1 MPSLSVSRDPQSLS
15 LMQLSS
21 RLTVAA
27 ALLLAASPVF
37 SAEKK
42 PSKATGQEPTKASTG
57 VAGWISWRGPGQNGA
72 SPETGLPDKIDAKKA
87 LWTADFPGQSAP
99 VIFNGKLYINGI
111 QGDGADLREGVACFD
126 AESGKMLWQHLEN
139 DFLSDT
145 IYLRYATSSPAIDPE
160 TGNVYVLGTQGL
172 FSCFTSD
179 GKMLWQHSLME
190 EYGRMTFPNA
200 RTATPIIDKDLV
212 ITRGITSGWGANGPA
227 GDRFLAYDK
236 KTGELVWL
244 SSPAGVPQDN
254 TFSHPCLTWLEGRR
268 VLISAAGDSS
278 VVCLNARTGDPI
290 FHIPVAKAGA
300 KGGINASLL
309 RYTTKDK
316 DSLIVIHESENIDSS
331 EVGRSASFKIPM
343 GSKQPEPG
351 KPQEYTSKEL
361 EEWRNPLG
369 SLASSPCLVGNRM
382 YEVTGNGELAS
393 VDAESGKIL
402 WRQKLGVEQRQSSP
416 FYADGKLY
424 IAFYIAAQGGE
435 AAAGAEGGGNGE
447 LFVIKPSEK
456 GGEVL
461 SRTVLEGRCYGSPI
475 AYNGKVYVQTE
486 KKLYAFGKK
495 GSNPGAKAV
504 AFADDWASA
513 PKAGEAARLQ
523 LIPNEVLL
531 HPEQKAAVR
540 VRALDAAGFTVQEN
554 ADIKNVKFDP
564 FIPPTALVKATMKGS
579 FNEKGELVADPATV
593 PSAGAFQGVM
603 KLGEKTLTGTMRGR
617 VQLSPPI
624 KLDFEQFEL
633 KETTGPGIG
642 QQPPDT
648 LPPGTQPGPTNWN
661 VIEPHTQFAYPPLPW
676 NGARFR
682 FEVRQAPGEGG
693 TKALV
698 KTIDH
703 KRFQRGQVFFG
714 HPDLKDYTIE
724 ADVMSEGNKRKLS
737 DIGLINQRYMVTL
750 RANAREIE
758 VSSNLERLRAVKP
771 FTLAP
776 NEWYRLKVAVDRK
789 PDGSAVVKA
798 KAWKKSEQ
806 EPSEWTIEVPHKYA
820 HPNGAP
826 GFFSLTP
833 QEQRAWIDN
842 ISVTSNK

>member
-1 MPSLSVSRDPQSLS
+1 
-15 LMQLSS
+15 MQLSS
-21 RLTVAA
+21 RFTLAA
-27 ALLLAASPVF
+27 ALVLAASPAF

-42 PSKATGQEPTKASTG
+42 KPAKSAKAEQPKAAAPAAAAAPAG
-57 VAGWISWRGPGQNGA
+57 VAGWISWRGPAQNGT
-72 SPETGLPDKIDAKKA
+72 SPETGLPDKIDAKSA

-99 VIFNGKLYINGI
+99 VIFNGKLYINGV
-111 QGDGADLREGVACFD
+111 QGDGPNLREGVACFD
-126 AESGKMLWQHLEN
+126 AETGKKLWESLEN

-145 IYLRYATSSPAIDPE
+145 IYLRYATSAPAVDPE

-172 FSCFTSD
+172 FSCFTGD
-179 GKMLWQHSLME
+179 GKLLWQHSLME

-200 RTATPIIDKDLV
+200 RTATPLIDQDLV

-244 SSPAGVPQDN
+244 SSPAGPPQDN
-254 TFSHPCLTWLEGRR
+254 TFSNPYLTWVDGKR

-290 FHIPVAKAGA
+290 FHVPVAKAGA
-300 KGGINASLL
+300 KGGINASVL
-309 RYTTKDK
+309 RYTTNDK
-316 DSLIVIHESENIDSS
+316 DTMLVIHESENIDSS
-331 EVGRSASFKIPM
+331 EVGRSASFKIPT
-343 GSKQPEPG
+343 GSKQPEPN
-351 KPQEYTSKEL
+351 KPQEYAAKDL
-361 EEWRNPLG
+361 EQWRNPLG
-369 SLASSPCLVGNRM
+369 SLGSSPCLVGNRM
-382 YEVTGNGELAS
+382 YEVTGVGELAS
-393 VDAESGKIL
+393 IDADTGKIL

-435 AAAGAEGGGNGE
+435 AAANAEGGGNGE
-447 LFVIKPSEK
+447 LFVIKPSDK
-456 GGEVL
+456 GGEIL

-475 AYNGKVYVQTE
+475 AYNGKVYIQTE

-495 GSNPGAKAV
+495 GANPGAKSV
-504 AFADDWASA
+504 VFANDWANA
-513 PKAGEAARLQ
+513 PKPGEPARLQ

-531 HPEQKAAVR
+531 HPEEKVAVR
-540 VRALDAAGFTVQEN
+540 VRALDAAGFTVQDN
-554 ADIKNVKFDP
+554 VDLKDVKFDS
-564 FIPPTALVKATMKGS
+564 FVPPTALVKATMKGT
-579 FNEKGELVADPATV
+579 FNDKGELVADQSTT
-593 PSAGAFQGVM
+593 PSAGAFQGVL
-603 KLGEKTLTGTMRGR
+603 KIGDKSINGTMRGR
-617 VQLSPPI
+617 VQLAPPI
-624 KLDFEQFEL
+624 NLDFEQGEL

-642 QQPPDT
+642 QQPPET
-648 LPPGTQPGPTNWN
+648 LPPGVQPGPTNWN
-661 VIEPHTQFAYPPLPW
+661 VVEPPTQFAYPPLPW

-682 FEVRQAPGEGG
+682 FEVRQAPGEGS

-750 RANAREIE
+750 RGNAREIE
-758 VSSNLERLRAVKP
+758 ISSNLERLREVKP
-771 FTLAP
+771 FTIAP

-806 EPSEWTIEVPHKYA
+806 EPEAWTIEVPHQYA
-820 HPNGAP
+820 HPHGAP
-826 GFFSLTP
+826 GYFSLTP
-833 QEQRAWIDN
+833 SEQRAWIDN